1 MAALALENGT
11 LDSFLLMKDDL
22 RLLLPQLQMFE
33 SFEFL
38 PSSTGTIDSY
48 PTLAMCEQEVTN
60 LARQLRSKMQEYSAR
75 RLSIN
80 KGRPISS
87 IVQDPRPIEETRLTV
102 SPISRC
108 PDCLLVSIFELV
120 TEEGSHNILPLLS
133 VNKRFYQLAMSNP
146 TLWRKIFITI
156 NEYLSEVNSLST
168 SYVKVCLER
177 SKEALLDIILDCE
190 DALAPFE
197 FMRGYISNL
206 VSNAVVDEVDKK
218 GILNYLSA

>member
-75 RLSIN
+75 
-80 KGRPISS
+80 
-87 IVQDPRPIEETRLTV
+87 
-102 SPISRC
+102 
-108 PDCLLVSIFELV
+108 
-120 TEEGSHNILPLLS
+120 
-133 VNKRFYQLAMSNP
+133 
-146 TLWRKIFITI
+146 
-156 NEYLSEVNSLST
+156 
-168 SYVKVCLER
+168 
-177 SKEALLDIILDCE
+177 
-190 DALAPFE
+190 
-197 FMRGYISNL
+197 
-206 VSNAVVDEVDKK
+206 
-218 GILNYLSA
+218 